1 MKQGRASSN
10 VHEGKTEPNP
20 KAKNVGKV
28 ADIGVQQVR
37 TRERKDLGRGYKAPM
52 ASASSH
58 KSGSQ
63 GKH

>member
-1 MKQGRASSN
+1 MY
-10 VHEGKTEPNP
+10 EPKTEPMP

-28 ADIGVQQVR
+28 ADIGLAVVR
-37 TRERKDLGRGYKAPM
+37 THQHMDLGRGYKAPM
-52 ASASSH
+52 AASCIH